1 MTIRAGFVTV
11 HVHVPYEYDHMFD
24 VIAATLSESL
34 YDHLVLEGI
43 LLYIRYTLC
52 VVCNTLEVAKFQP
65 FAGFCLTYADMSHEL
80 LSGAASR
87 SASAAASPT

>member
-1 MTIRAGFVTV
+1 
-11 HVHVPYEYDHMFD
+11 MFD

-34 YDHLVLEGI
+34 YDHLVLGGI
-43 LLYIRYTLC
+43 LLYTLC
-52 VVCNTLEVAKFQP
+52 EVLFVGGRQP
-65 FAGFCLTYADMSHEL
+65 FASFCLTYAVMSHEL

>member
-1 MTIRAGFVTV
+1 
-11 HVHVPYEYDHMFD
+11 MFD

-34 YDHLVLEGI
+34 YDHLVLGGI

-52 VVCNTLEVAKFQP
+52 EVLFVGGRQP
-65 FAGFCLTYADMSHEL
+65 FASFCLTYAVMSHEL
-80 LSGAASR
+80 LSDAASR